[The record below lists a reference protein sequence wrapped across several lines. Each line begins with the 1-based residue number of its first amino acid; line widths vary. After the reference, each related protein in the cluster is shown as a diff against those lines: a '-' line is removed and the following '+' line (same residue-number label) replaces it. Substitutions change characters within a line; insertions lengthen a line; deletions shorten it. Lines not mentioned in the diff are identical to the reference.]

1 MVHYGPFAIGDDA
14 GNLPSSGGG
23 GLGDSVAGIAIK
35 HLTTKTDPE
44 LQENR
49 QSTHILHL
57 CAKCQNYLMHAK

>member
-35 HLTTKTDPE
+35 HLTTKTD
-44 LQENR
+44 
-49 QSTHILHL
+49 QSYRKTDSLHIS
-57 CAKCQNYLMHAK
+57 YI

>member
-35 HLTTKTDPE
+35 HLTTKTD
-44 LQENR
+44 
-49 QSTHILHL
+49 QSYRKTDSLHISYI
-57 CAKCQNYLMHAK
+57 CALNVKIRYLI